1 MKKIHDDSIIL
12 CSNRTDRKIPP
23 HGGIIANYYTD
34 DKGFTVFELE
44 HTKREFANRNLVL
57 DIGYF
62 LLTEEGCYKVIEI
75 TYAEAT
81 QENHLQIRNP
91 FLQEHQ
97 CCKGHLLRAEDKAQE
112 TKSGKNAQPAARL
125 TPCHTLTGVVFYTA
139 TDFSA
144 YSRE

>member
-44 HTKREFANRNLVL
+44 HTKREFVNRNLVL

-75 TYAEAT
+75 TYAEKRPKRITCKTVLSNAS
-81 QENHLQIRNP
+81 EIP
-91 FLQEHQ
+91 FFKNINVA
-97 CCKGHLLRAEDKAQE
+97 KGTYYERKVKPRKPKAER
-112 TKSGKNAQPAARL
+112 TPTRQPA
-125 TPCHTLTGVVFYTA
+125 
-139 TDFSA
+139 
-144 YSRE
+144 